1 MKKMAVPAAILL
13 LIVLGIS
20 ALPASAGEEVL
31 LEEAPL
37 TEEATGITPDS
48 PLYVLDTF
56 IDDITLATKSG
67 SDKAEAALRIKNE
80 RIAEA
85 GAMVDRQNAGAAVT
99 ALENAEKTGKIIEEG
114 KFSPGMASSTEEDV
128 KQSIAK
134 LQALKARLPA
144 GGLEGVEKAINAQLT
159 QEEKIRAAKDFIK
172 TIGDYC
178 EALAFEDFE
187 LLDEDETCMEEKA
200 PDWLKEYIDEDLK
213 EREGKA
219 RAMIVEQVTTCVLNP
234 RECDCSKIPVKRHQY
249 ECQVNRDLA
258 IKCEYENDLEACGKL
273 SESEPEKPED
283 LPPGLAPIFESTMK
297 EAIAKKEK
305 EMFAKMRPPECSE
318 AATPRECYDIMSNL
332 YGKPFQCDEE
342 GLSDDECFEWI
353 KKHPPK
359 DGPGEMP
366 PECKEAG
373 VKGPKD
379 CAKIMFEKYGTPPF
393 CEGLSFDDCV
403 KESMKQG
410 RGEGQSGD
418 FPPECKE
425 AGVTKPQECFELMTE
440 KYGKP
445 PECEGLSSDECFKI
459 AGRRGGQKLP
469 QECEGIA
476 PDKCLEKM
484 ASEGKLPE
492 CQGITLEECK
502 QKMMQ
507 GNRGQGLPEECKGIS
522 AEECFGKMKEKY
534 GVPEECRNLGREECE
549 QLMRTRGQMGR
560 PGSMPPECEGLS
572 PEDCFSRMASEGKIP
587 ECKDVSEE
595 ECRQRMGE
603 RREGFNDCQ
612 GLEGDQCFEKMYND
626 GRMHECEGIS
636 IEECRQKTR
645 PADQGS
651 ELFADGKMPPEC
663 EGLSREECME
673 RMKAR
678 REWQGSRR
686 EGQDGWRGGPAGSG
700 NEGPLPGEF
709 RMPPECEGLSKE
721 ECMKKFEGRRDENRG
736 EPREGEWRPGDGAGQ
751 PGEHRGEPREWQGEP
766 GDRMEGGERRD
777 AQGRGPMRR
786 IPEAGTTLPVG
797 RLPGGE
803 FPTGQPMPGNM
814 PTGGMPSTFPSGERS
829 GPMPTGSFPRTE
841 SQTGSAAST
850 ASFPQAE
857 PQPSSPSGSGEPAQ
871 QPSPEPTGN
880 VVRSLVRQF
889 G

>member
-13 LIVLGIS
+13 LIVLGVS
-20 ALPASAGEEVL
+20 ALLASAGEEVL

-37 TEEATGITPDS
+37 IEEATGITPDS

-114 KFSPGMASSTEEDV
+114 KFSPGMANSTEEDV

-144 GGLEGVEKAINAQLT
+144 GGLEGVEKAINVQLT

-178 EALAFEDFE
+178 EALAYEDFE

-318 AATPRECYDIMSNL
+318 AATPRECYDIMNNL

-359 DGPGEMP
+359 EGPGEMP

-469 QECEGIA
+469 QECEGIE
-476 PDKCLEKM
+476 PDK
-484 ASEGKLPE
+484 
-492 CQGITLEECK
+492 ECK

-507 GNRGQGLPEECKGIS
+507 GNRGQGLPEECRGIS

-636 IEECRQKTR
+636 IDECRQKTR
-645 PADQGS
+645 PADRRP
-651 ELFADGKMPPEC
+651 EPFADDKMPPEC
-663 EGLSREECME
+663 EGLSKEECME
-673 RMKAR
+673 RMKER
-678 REWQGSRR
+678 REGEWQGSRP

-709 RMPPECEGLSKE
+709 RMPPECEGLSRE
-721 ECMKKFEGRRDENRG
+721 ECMKKFEVGKR
-736 EPREGEWRPGDGAGQ
+736 REGAAG
-751 PGEHRGEPREWQGEP
+751 ERHDEP

-786 IPEAGTTLPVG
+786 MPEAGTTLPVG

-814 PTGGMPSTFPSGERS
+814 PTE
-829 GPMPTGSFPRTE
+829 SFPR
-841 SQTGSAAST
+841 QGLPST
-850 ASFPQAE
+850 MPAGGAMPGPEPTVSFPQPAPE
-857 PQPSSPSGSGEPAQ
+857 SAPSQPAGAA
-871 QPSPEPTGN
+871 QPSPEPAPTGN